1 MRTRVKICGLTREQD
16 VAAAVSGGAD
26 AIGLVFH
33 PPSSR
38 YISPEIGCQLRQLVP
53 PFVTVVALLLDETP
67 ALIEQVLEEVS
78 PDCLQFHGT
87 ESAELCDSFGLPYI
101 KSIPMASELDPADY
115 ARQYARA
122 QGFLLDSNAAGAKG
136 GSGDT
141 FDWSKIPAGFEFP
154 LILAGGL
161 SPANVAQAISSVRPW
176 AVDVSS
182 GVETS
187 PGIKS
192 SDLMGQFYRE
202 VERADRDNRK
212 VER

>member
-1 MRTRVKICGLTREQD
+1 MRTRTKICGLTREQD
-16 VAAAVSGGAD
+16 IAVAVKGGAD

-38 YISPEIGCQLRQLVP
+38 YITAELGWQLRQTVP
-53 PFVTVVALLLDETP
+53 PFVTVVALLLDEDPTF
-67 ALIEQVLEEVS
+67 IEQIVDTVK

-87 ESAELCDSFGLPYI
+87 ESPQTCEQYGLPYI
-101 KSIPMASELDPADY
+101 KSVPMGSDIDAAEYAS
-115 ARQYARA
+115 QYTRA
-122 QGFLLDSNAAGAKG
+122 QGFLLDSNAAGKKG

-141 FDWSKIPAGFEFP
+141 FDWSKIPSNFEFP

-161 SPANVAQAISSVRPW
+161 SPSNVAEAIGSVRPW
-176 AVDVSS
+176 AVDISS

-192 SDLMGQFYRE
+192 AELLDQFFSE
-202 VERADRDNRK
+202 VDRGDGK
-212 VER
+212 I